1 MPTVLVAD
9 DQILV
14 RAGLCALLRM
24 APGVEVV
31 GEACDG
37 EDAVQQV
44 ARTSPDVV
52 LMDIRMPGTD
62 GIQATRRLLARPG
75 AARSRVIVLTT
86 FDLDGYVYDAL
97 RAGASG
103 FLLKETPPE
112 RLIAA
117 IHAVAAGDMLFA
129 PSVTRRLIEAY
140 APPARPAGDLPPA
153 WRTVTNREREVLLQ
167 VASGRTNG
175 EIAERLFLSEATIKT
190 HLNRVMGKLG
200 LSSRAQAVVFAY
212 ESGLVVP
219 GHTTADRREH

>member
-9 DQILV
+9 DQLLV

-37 EDAVQQV
+37 EDALRQ
-44 ARTSPDVV
+44 AAATTPDVV

-62 GIQATRRLLARPG
+62 GIQATRRLLARP
-75 AARSRVIVLTT
+75 APAPTRVIVLTT

-117 IHAVAAGDMLFA
+117 IHTVAAGDMLFA

-140 APPARPAGDLPPA
+140 APPGLPAGDLPPA
-153 WRTVTNREREVLLQ
+153 WHAVTNREREVLLQ

-175 EIAERLFLSEATIKT
+175 EIAERLVLSEATIKT

-219 GHTTADRREH
+219 GHTTAEHRDH